1 MQDPVPPPKF
11 RHICPTC
18 NRLVE
23 PGYKFCETCGTRIP
37 ELSTCS
43 KCGTQFIAPVKYCD
57 LCGARV
63 IPGEVPE
70 PVDSPEYHEEEN
82 NGPFEDQASEQDEEE
97 IPEPETD
104 ELPEDTGEEPI
115 KPAED
120 ETPHHNQEE
129 IQEPDTDELL
139 GDTGEEPIE
148 PAEEETRHH
157 TKVEIQE
164 PDTDELLEQFGKEY
178 DDDETLESCHKPKP
192 GSTLTHEAKKPGRVP
207 APKGR
212 VSPGT
217 VDDVLFLSPGKHRA
231 PAKPRVNRTRVIA
244 GCIVLTAIIAAVYFI
259 GLPML
264 TGSGGFNANSNPPA
278 AQITTLTTPVGTI
291 PPAMTTTPVPAL
303 RALVP
308 LPTQLIPSGRNIYF
322 QVQKNPVTSRIQV
335 IFTGSAGQGSL
346 SSADIK
352 VTHPD
357 GSVATGIIQPLKG
370 VSEITLDGS
379 KETDRVEIIAKMS
392 SGETYRVR
400 DELLPGIRL

>member
-1 MQDPVPPPKF
+1 MENPVSPPKS
-11 RHICPTC
+11 RRTCPTC
-18 NRLVE
+18 NRPVE
-23 PGYKFCETCGTRIP
+23 PGYKFCETCGTKIP

-57 LCGARV
+57 LCGAAV
-63 IPGEVPE
+63 VLEVPE
-70 PVDSPEYHEEEN
+70 PADSTQYPEEED
-82 NGPFEDQASEQDEEE
+82 NGLDEDQASERYEEE
-97 IPEPETD
+97 IPGPGTDELPEDPGEETIEPAEDETPPPTKKDILGPDSD

-115 KPAED
+115 VPAENA
-120 ETPHHNQEE
+120 TPHPAREE
-129 IQEPDTDELL
+129 L
-139 GDTGEEPIE
+139 
-148 PAEEETRHH
+148 
-157 TKVEIQE
+157 QE

-178 DDDETLESCHKPKP
+178 DDDETLASSHTPKP
-192 GSTLTHEAKKPGRVP
+192 RSSLTHEAKKPVRVHTS
-207 APKGR
+207 AEQ
-212 VSPGT
+212 VSSET
-217 VDDVLFLSPGKHRA
+217 VDDVLFLSPGKHKA
-231 PAKPRVNRTRVIA
+231 PAKPRVNRRRIFVA
-244 GCIVLTAIIAAVYFI
+244 CILLTALVAAVYFI

-264 TGSGGFNANSNPPA
+264 TGNGGLGAPGNPPA
-278 AQITTLTTPVGTI
+278 AEVTLMTTPVRTI
-291 PPAMTTTPVPAL
+291 PPAMTTTPIPAL

-308 LPTQLIPSGRNIYF
+308 LPTQLIPSGGNIYF

-400 DELLPGIRL
+400 DELVPLMKL

>member
-1 MQDPVPPPKF
+1 MENPVSPPKS
-11 RHICPTC
+11 RRTCPTC
-18 NRLVE
+18 NRPVE
-23 PGYKFCETCGTRIP
+23 PGYKFCETCGTKIP

-57 LCGARV
+57 LCGAAV
-63 IPGEVPE
+63 VLEVPE
-70 PVDSPEYHEEEN
+70 PADSTQYPEEED
-82 NGPFEDQASEQDEEE
+82 NGLDEDQASERYEEE
-97 IPEPETD
+97 IPGPGTDELPEDPGEETIEPAEDETPPPTKKDILGPDSD

-115 KPAED
+115 VPAENA
-120 ETPHHNQEE
+120 TPHHAREE
-129 IQEPDTDELL
+129 L
-139 GDTGEEPIE
+139 
-148 PAEEETRHH
+148 
-157 TKVEIQE
+157 QE

-178 DDDETLESCHKPKP
+178 DDDETLASSHTPKP
-192 GSTLTHEAKKPGRVP
+192 RSSLTHEAKKPVRVHTS
-207 APKGR
+207 AEQ
-212 VSPGT
+212 VSSET
-217 VDDVLFLSPGKHRA
+217 VDDVLFLSPGKHKA
-231 PAKPRVNRTRVIA
+231 PAKPRVNRRRIFVA
-244 GCIVLTAIIAAVYFI
+244 CILLTALIAAVYFI

-264 TGSGGFNANSNPPA
+264 TANGGLGTPGNTPA
-278 AQITTLTTPVGTI
+278 AEVTLLTTPVRTI
-291 PPAMTTTPVPAL
+291 PPAMTTTPIPAL

-308 LPTQLIPSGRNIYF
+308 LPTQLIPSGGNIYF

-400 DELLPGIRL
+400 DELVPLMKL

>member
-1 MQDPVPPPKF
+1 MENPVSPPKF
-11 RHICPTC
+11 RRTCPTC
-18 NRLVE
+18 NRPVE
-23 PGYKFCETCGTRIP
+23 PGYKFCETCGTKIP

-57 LCGARV
+57 LCGAPV
-63 IPGEVPE
+63 VLEVPE
-70 PVDSPEYHEEEN
+70 PADSTEYPEEED
-82 NGPFEDQASEQDEEE
+82 NGQDEDQASERYGEE
-97 IPEPETD
+97 IPEPVTD
-104 ELPEDTGEEPI
+104 DLPEDPGEETI
-115 KPAED
+115 DQAED
-120 ETPHHNQEE
+120 ETPPYTNEE
-129 IQEPDTDELL
+129 IQEPDSDELPQ
-139 GDTGEEPIE
+139 DPGEESLVQ
-148 PAEEETRHH
+148 AEDEAPHH
-157 TKVEIQE
+157 THEEILE

-178 DDDETLESCHKPKP
+178 DDDETLESSHTPKP
-192 GSTLTHEAKKPGRVP
+192 RSSLTHEAKKPVRVH
-207 APKGR
+207 APPGQ
-212 VSPGT
+212 VSSGT
-217 VDDVLFLSPGKHRA
+217 VDDVLFLSPGKHKA
-231 PAKPRVNRTRVIA
+231 PAKPRVNRRRIFIA
-244 GCIVLTAIIAAVYFI
+244 CIVLTALIAAVYFI

-264 TGSGGFNANSNPPA
+264 TGNGGIGAHSNPPA
-278 AQITTLTTPVGTI
+278 AEVTPLTTPVRTI

-308 LPTQLIPSGRNIYF
+308 LPTQLIPSGGNIYF

-400 DELLPGIRL
+400 DELVPLMKL